1 MARKQSSTLTEVE
14 QRLMEIVWERR
25 SATVSEVLAKLS
37 QERKVAFNTVQTML
51 RILERKGYLRH
62 RIQGRAFRYYP
73 IVDRGQASTS
83 AVKQLLNRFFDG
95 APGKLAINLLENER
109 LSDSDLTKL
118 KRLIGGARKQK

>member
-1 MARKQSSTLTEVE
+1 MARKRSSTLTEVE
-14 QRLMEIVWERR
+14 QRLMEIIWERR

-37 QERKVAFNTVQTML
+37 QEHRVAFNTVQTML

-62 RIQGRAFRYYP
+62 KVQGRAFRYYP

-95 APGKLAINLLENER
+95 APGKLAINILENER
-109 LSDSDLTKL
+109 LSEGDLAQL
-118 KRLIGGARKQK
+118 KRLIGDARTKR

>member
-14 QRLMEIVWERR
+14 QRLMEIVWDRK

-37 QERKVAFNTVQTML
+37 QDRKVAFNTVQTML
-51 RILERKGYLRH
+51 RILERKGYLKH
-62 RIQGRAFRYYP
+62 KVEGRAFRYYP

-95 APGKLAINLLENER
+95 APGKLAINILENER
-109 LSDSDLTKL
+109 LSESDVA
-118 KRLIGGARKQK
+118 RLRRLLSDARGRK

>member
-14 QRLMEIVWERR
+14 QRLMEIVWGRK

-37 QERKVAFNTVQTML
+37 QDRKVAFNTVQTML
-51 RILERKGYLRH
+51 RILERKGYLKH
-62 RIQGRAFRYYP
+62 KVEGRAFRYYP

-95 APGKLAINLLENER
+95 APGKLAINILENER
-109 LSDSDLTKL
+109 LSESDLARL
-118 KRLIGGARKQK
+118 KRLLSDARGRK

>member
-37 QERKVAFNTVQTML
+37 HERKVAFNTVQTML

-62 RIQGRAFRYYP
+62 KIQGRAFRYYP

-83 AVKQLLNRFFDG
+83 AVKHLLNRFFDG
-95 APGKLAINLLENER
+95 VPGKLAINILENER
-109 LSDSDLTKL
+109 LSENDLAKL